1 MENVVLVDRME
12 PRVSKLFTPIQIREI
27 TIPNRVWMSPM
38 CTYSA
43 STGSGLPTDFHQ
55 AHYAARA
62 AGGVGLVMVEATGV
76 SPVAPISPVDLGLWS
91 HDQIEPFSRVTA
103 AIRAG
108 GAVPAVQLAHAGRKA
123 STDAPWNGGGYV
135 GPETNGWETVGPSPL
150 AFPGLPA
157 PRELTVSEIQ
167 EVVQQ
172 FAGAAVRA
180 DQAGFDVVEIH
191 AAHGYLLHNFLS
203 PISNKRTDSYG
214 GSLENRA
221 RIVLEVI
228 DAIRAVWPEEKPVF
242 MRISTTDWVEENP
255 QDDRE
260 SWTLS
265 QSRQLALWA
274 SERGVDLIDASSGGL
289 DIVPIPHDRDY
300 QTAKAADL
308 HASTGVTVA
317 AVGRIDDAQTAHNL
331 VDSGDVN
338 AVFLGRPLLKDPS
351 WANQAA
357 LALGAEPRY
366 VRQYD
371 YVL

>member
-1 MENVVLVDRME
+1 M
-12 PRVSKLFTPIQIREI
+12 SKLFDPIQIREL

-43 STGSGLPTDFHQ
+43 PVGTGMPTDFHQ

-76 SPVAPISPVDLGLWS
+76 SPVAPISPVDLGLWA
-91 HDQIEPFSRVTA
+91 DEQVEPFSRITA

-123 STDAPWNGGGYV
+123 STSAPWEGGDYV
-135 GPETNGWETVGPSPL
+135 APENNGWETIGPSAL

-157 PRELTVSEIQ
+157 PHELTISEIA

-172 FAGAAVRA
+172 FADAAVRA
-180 DQAGFDVVEIH
+180 DKAGFDVVEIH

-203 PISNKRTDSYG
+203 PISNKRTDAYG
-214 GSLENRA
+214 GPLENRA

-228 DAIRAVWPEEKPVF
+228 EAIRQVWPAEKPVF

-255 QDDRE
+255 HDDRD
-260 SWTLS
+260 SWTLE
-265 QSRQLALWA
+265 QSKQLALWA
-274 SERGVDLIDASSGGL
+274 AAHGVDLIDASSGGL
-289 DIVPIPHDRDY
+289 DVVPIPRERNY
-300 QTAKAADL
+300 QTAKAAEL
-308 HASTGVTVA
+308 RANTNVLVA
-317 AVGRIDDAQTAHNL
+317 AVGRIDDAETAHDL
-331 VDSGDVN
+331 IESDQAD

-351 WANQAA
+351 WANHAA
-357 LALGAEPRY
+357 LSLGATPRY